1 MNRRTLKKHCAR
13 ARESLIREHGYRPEN
28 FVRSKGDETIDAP
41 PAMERSFVQRG
52 FLEPGPLRGTWLLF
66 QRTSYEYDEWD
77 YSLPNEVLGEITH
90 WENISDEDV
99 AQHFL
104 AEEPGNG

>member
-13 ARESLIREHGYRPEN
+13 ARESLIREHGYRGEN
-28 FVRSKGDETIDAP
+28 FVRSEGNEAIYAP
-41 PAMERSFVQRG
+41 PTMERRFVQSG

-66 QRTSYEYDEWD
+66 ERTSYEYDEWD
-77 YSLPNEVLGEITH
+77 YFFPSEVLSEITR

-99 AQHFL
+99 VRHFL
-104 AEEPGNG
+104 AEERDDG